1 MEKLLNKSDT
11 TVFQNDVEET
21 KDLIYLNLY
30 NNLTSIYK
38 TKGTEKSIRNVLR
51 CFYLDDSLFNLKT
64 YARNTTYE
72 INNNL
77 QQHLASDARIN
88 FNTLENSDAI
98 VYQRKDS
105 SNAESSGYISGSHSG
120 SGYNYLDPY
129 GSTIETDVTFP
140 VFSKTLYYSFQ
151 KNFVSSSLFGLH
163 TVESGS
169 SDSLDGTD
177 TTFVS
182 NDYANFQV
190 HAVRDT
196 VGSPNVYFRLSSS
209 YYP

>member
-1 MEKLLNKSDT
+1 MYHLAGAVPKFKGRQYTSASQTPVPFAHHLPQSLGLYTPELFIDASIMEKLLNRSDS

-30 NNLTSIYK
+30 NNLTNIYK
-38 TKGTEKSIRNVLR
+38 SKGTEKSIRNVLR

-72 INNNL
+72 IQNNL
-77 QQHLASDARIN
+77 QQHLSTDARIN

-105 SNAESSGYISGSHSG
+105 ANAESSGYISGSLSG

-129 GSTIETDVTFP
+129 GSSIETDITFP
-140 VFSKTLYYSFQ
+140 IF
-151 KNFVSSSLFGLH
+151 
-163 TVESGS
+163 
-169 SDSLDGTD
+169 
-177 TTFVS
+177 
-182 NDYANFQV
+182 
-190 HAVRDT
+190 
-196 VGSPNVYFRLSSS
+196 
-209 YYP
+209 